1 MDARETISSPCE
13 LGATS
18 SARSACPHCG
28 AGQEY
33 AVVGL
38 TWDHDEQAWRCLLCG
53 HRTFPRPRRSP
64 SQIEA
69 DLLWERLVEV
79 ADEEGSPAE
88 HDQPDEWEEEVGE
101 GALTS
106 SSLGT
111 SDLL

>member
-1 MDARETISSPCE
+1 MDTRDTIFTTCE
-13 LGATS
+13 RGAIA

-28 AGQEY
+28 AGQDT

-38 TWDHDEQAWRCLLCG
+38 TWDCDEQAWRCVLCG

-69 DLLWERLVEV
+69 ELLWERLV
-79 ADEEGSPAE
+79 ADEEQNSDA
-88 HDQPDEWEEEVGE
+88 HDQSDEWEEEVGE